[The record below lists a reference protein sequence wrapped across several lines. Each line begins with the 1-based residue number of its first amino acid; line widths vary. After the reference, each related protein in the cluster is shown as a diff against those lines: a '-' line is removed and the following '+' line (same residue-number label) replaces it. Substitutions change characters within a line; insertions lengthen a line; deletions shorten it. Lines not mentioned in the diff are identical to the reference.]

1 MMFKVQTVPELLVV
15 TRGNITEV
23 ARMTNSDRN
32 TIRKYARDFSAANHI
47 VINGRLMVC
56 QGKRGKS

>member
-1 MMFKVQTVPELLVV
+1 MFKVQTIPELLVV

-23 ARMTNSDRN
+23 ARMTNSHRE
-32 TIRKYARDFSAANHI
+32 TIKKYSRDFTANYHI
-47 VINGRLMVC
+47 VINGKLMVC